1 VRSIW
6 RTSSPEDL
14 RDALALGAAIVVVG
28 ASFGALAATA
38 GVPLIMIVAMSV
50 LVFAGGSQFLAVAVI
65 ASGGAPVAAVLGGLL
80 LNARHL
86 PFGLAI
92 ADVVGRSWPARLLG
106 THFMVDES
114 VAFARSRPDP
124 VRARRV
130 YWMVGIT
137 IFVAWNLGTVVGAL
151 AGSAVPDP
159 ARFGVD
165 AAFPSALLALL
176 LPTLR
181 GSAGAARVAL
191 AGAVL
196 ALLATPWL
204 PAGVPVLVALA
215 GLLAAGRSGGPTR
228 TTRTVPS

>member
-1 VRSIW
+1 MRSIW
-6 RTSSPEDL
+6 RTSSREDL

-38 GVPLIMIVAMSV
+38 GMPLILIVAMSM

-65 ASGGAPVAAVLGGLL
+65 ASGGAPIAAVLGGLL

-86 PFGLAI
+86 PFGLAV

-130 YWMVGIT
+130 YWLVGIT
-137 IFVAWNLGTVVGAL
+137 LFVAWNLGTVVGAL
-151 AGSAVPDP
+151 VGSAVPAP

-176 LPTLR
+176 LPTLS
-181 GSAGAARVAL
+181 GGDAARVAL
-191 AGAVL
+191 SGAVL
-196 ALLATPWL
+196 ALLATPWV

-215 GLLAAGRSGGPTR
+215 GLLAAGRPAAS
-228 TTRTVPS
+228 S